1 MNISNRLIST
11 AARQRAAALLK
22 ELSLE
27 EKVRQLGCT
36 MLVSED
42 TDLTAKDL
50 SGGIGEI
57 ALLDIC
63 EEPEALAARLRD
75 VQQYVMEHSPHR
87 IPALFH
93 CEALGGPVVPHTV
106 LYPNSIGLG
115 ATFDTALVR
124 DMANTIRTQMR
135 AMGILH
141 ALSPVLDVV
150 KDLRW
155 GRVNETYGGDPTLS
169 AAMSCAFVQG
179 LQGDDLSTGVAATAK
194 HFLGYSQTVGGLNLT
209 RTQADARELREV
221 FAKPFE
227 AAIRKAGIRTVM
239 NSYSEWEGRPVCASR
254 KLLTD
259 LLRSELSFDGLVVS
273 DYRSVQRLLD
283 DILATADDITDA
295 ALQCL
300 TAGLDMELPDRLGY
314 ADGMT
319 HAFAEGKVDISYLDR
334 AVLRVL
340 TLKFELGLFDEP
352 YPQWQQYHAAA
363 FAPTAAA
370 EQRATRESIVLTKN
384 EGNTLPL
391 TDRSI
396 KLAVIGPGASSLRLL
411 YGGYT
416 QPSMLEMFQVVQ
428 DSSAMAGVGD
438 KSTAKPV
445 RKYDLAATDREIH
458 KSRPEAK
465 TIFEALQELY
475 PNCTYTQGCDYLDPT
490 QTDFAAALAA
500 AESADA
506 VILCLSGKNGWGRHC
521 DTGEG
526 NDAASLDLPGAQE
539 ELARVVLAAN
549 PRTIVTHTDGRP
561 LTSPHIYANA
571 AAILEAFT
579 PGTWGGT
586 ELAALIAG
594 IHSPAGC
601 LPLPLPRT
609 AGHKRG
615 AEVFS
620 DIADYCDELGVASV
634 YFYAFSTENW
644 KRPLEEVNAIMR
656 LFGEYLLK
664 GFDYKSRNIRI
675 KFLGDRT
682 VLDPKLQE
690 LMNKLE
696 AESSVKT
703 GMTLNIAINYG
714 GRPEIVRAAQQL
726 AAKAAAG
733 ELKPEDITEQML
745 SDAMYTAGQKDPDFI
760 LRPSGEKRL
769 SNFMLWQ
776 AAYSELVEM
785 DVLWPDF
792 TRGDL
797 DAAIEE
803 FNHRSRRF
811 GGL

>member
-141 ALSPVLDVV
+141 ALSPVLDVA

-438 KSTAKPV
+438 KPTAKPV

-506 VILCLSGKNGWGRHC
+506 VILCLSGKNGWGRH
-521 DTGEG
+521 
-526 NDAASLDLPGAQE
+526 GAKKWAGPATATPAKVTMPPAWTCPVRRKNWPVWCWLQT
-539 ELARVVLAAN
+539 RV
-549 PRTIVTHTDGRP
+549 
-561 LTSPHIYANA
+561 
-571 AAILEAFT
+571 
-579 PGTWGGT
+579 
-586 ELAALIAG
+586 
-594 IHSPAGC
+594 
-601 LPLPLPRT
+601 
-609 AGHKRG
+609 
-615 AEVFS
+615 
-620 DIADYCDELGVASV
+620 
-634 YFYAFSTENW
+634 
-644 KRPLEEVNAIMR
+644 
-656 LFGEYLLK
+656 
-664 GFDYKSRNIRI
+664 
-675 KFLGDRT
+675 
-682 VLDPKLQE
+682 
-690 LMNKLE
+690 
-696 AESSVKT
+696 
-703 GMTLNIAINYG
+703 
-714 GRPEIVRAAQQL
+714 
-726 AAKAAAG
+726 
-733 ELKPEDITEQML
+733 
-745 SDAMYTAGQKDPDFI
+745 
-760 LRPSGEKRL
+760 PS
-769 SNFMLWQ
+769 
-776 AAYSELVEM
+776 
-785 DVLWPDF
+785 
-792 TRGDL
+792 
-797 DAAIEE
+797 
-803 FNHRSRRF
+803 
-811 GGL
+811 

>member
-141 ALSPVLDVV
+141 ALSPVLDVA

-169 AAMSCAFVQG
+169 AAMSYAFVQG

-549 PRTIVTHTDGRP
+549 PRTIVTHTDGSP

-609 AGHKRG
+609 AGHEPMFMAEHRG
-615 AEVFS
+615 PR
-620 DIADYCDELGVASV
+620 ADVHG
-634 YFYAFSTENW
+634 
-644 KRPLEEVNAIMR
+644 
-656 LFGEYLLK
+656 
-664 GFDYKSRNIRI
+664 
-675 KFLGDRT
+675 
-682 VLDPKLQE
+682 
-690 LMNKLE
+690 
-696 AESSVKT
+696 
-703 GMTLNIAINYG
+703 
-714 GRPEIVRAAQQL
+714 
-726 AAKAAAG
+726 
-733 ELKPEDITEQML
+733 
-745 SDAMYTAGQKDPDFI
+745 
-760 LRPSGEKRL
+760 
-769 SNFMLWQ
+769 
-776 AAYSELVEM
+776 
-785 DVLWPDF
+785 
-792 TRGDL
+792 
-797 DAAIEE
+797 
-803 FNHRSRRF
+803 
-811 GGL
+811 

>member
-63 EEPEALAARLRD
+63 EEPDALAARLRD

-141 ALSPVLDVV
+141 ALSPVLDVA

-490 QTDFAAALAA
+490 QTDFAAALEA

-609 AGHKRG
+609 AGHEPMFMAEHRG
-615 AEVFS
+615 TTGQSFVGGFPEPGRLLAVGLPP
-620 DIADYCDELGVASV
+620 AA
-634 YFYAFSTENW
+634 
-644 KRPLEEVNAIMR
+644 PL
-656 LFGEYLLK
+656 
-664 GFDYKSRNIRI
+664 
-675 KFLGDRT
+675 
-682 VLDPKLQE
+682 
-690 LMNKLE
+690 
-696 AESSVKT
+696 
-703 GMTLNIAINYG
+703 
-714 GRPEIVRAAQQL
+714 
-726 AAKAAAG
+726 
-733 ELKPEDITEQML
+733 
-745 SDAMYTAGQKDPDFI
+745 
-760 LRPSGEKRL
+760 
-769 SNFMLWQ
+769 W
-776 AAYSELVEM
+776 
-785 DVLWPDF
+785 LWPI
-792 TRGDL
+792 L
-797 DAAIEE
+797 H
-803 FNHRSRRF
+803 N
-811 GGL
+811 LCV

>member
-141 ALSPVLDVV
+141 ALSPVLDVA

-179 LQGDDLSTGVAATAK
+179 LQGNDLSTGVAATAK

-438 KSTAKPV
+438 KSAAKPV

-561 LTSPHIYANA
+561 PDQPPYLRQRRRHS
-571 AAILEAFT
+571 
-579 PGTWGGT
+579 GS
-586 ELAALIAG
+586 
-594 IHSPAGC
+594 IH
-601 LPLPLPRT
+601 PR
-609 AGHKRG
+609 H
-615 AEVFS
+615 
-620 DIADYCDELGVASV
+620 LG
-634 YFYAFSTENW
+634 
-644 KRPLEEVNAIMR
+644 R
-656 LFGEYLLK
+656 
-664 GFDYKSRNIRI
+664 
-675 KFLGDRT
+675 
-682 VLDPKLQE
+682 
-690 LMNKLE
+690 
-696 AESSVKT
+696 
-703 GMTLNIAINYG
+703 
-714 GRPEIVRAAQQL
+714 
-726 AAKAAAG
+726 
-733 ELKPEDITEQML
+733 
-745 SDAMYTAGQKDPDFI
+745 
-760 LRPSGEKRL
+760 
-769 SNFMLWQ
+769 
-776 AAYSELVEM
+776 
-785 DVLWPDF
+785 
-792 TRGDL
+792 
-797 DAAIEE
+797 
-803 FNHRSRRF
+803 H
-811 GGL
+811 

>member
-1 MNISNRLIST
+1 MLDKTSSIICAFGLAS
-11 AARQRAAALLK
+11 AAPRSPYRHL
-22 ELSLE
+22 ELC
-27 EKVRQLGCT
+27 G
-36 MLVSED
+36 
-42 TDLTAKDL
+42 
-50 SGGIGEI
+50 I
-57 ALLDIC
+57 ALTFIFALKILPRRYPSVAFEEQDERRRRGKTGTFGHIFDQFPLGDQFLRVLQFGLVDLVGKLFAGIDAVKAGQIRRVEAGHAGKGSQGKVIVFHVVLNITVDPLDDGLGAVGFVFL
-63 EEPEALAARLRD
+63 ALAAGFGAQVGKA
-75 VQQYVMEHSPHR
+75 VQHFQ
-87 IPALFH
+87 
-93 CEALGGPVVPHTV
+93 LGSG
-106 LYPNSIGLG
+106 
-115 ATFDTALVR
+115 TAAQV
-124 DMANTIRTQMR
+124 
-135 AMGILH
+135 G
-141 ALSPVLDVV
+141 
-150 KDLRW
+150 
-155 GRVNETYGGDPTLS
+155 
-169 AAMSCAFVQG
+169 AMSCAFVQG

-609 AGHKRG
+609 AGHEPMFMAEHRG
-615 AEVFS
+615 TTGQSFVAGSLNPDGYWQSDFRPLRPFGYGLSYTTFTYEALNLIVDPDGTAEALVTVHNTGSCDGETVVQLYGRDAIATIVRPELELLGFARITVPQGQRRTVRFRFNLNQMAFPDEYS
-620 DIADYCDELGVASV
+620 VWHLEAGRFTISAGPNSADLPLTADYIQPCTREILPEARE
-634 YFYAFSTENW
+634 YFAEW
-644 KRPLEEVNAIMR
+644 DVVEE
-656 LFGEYLLK
+656 
-664 GFDYKSRNIRI
+664 
-675 KFLGDRT
+675 
-682 VLDPKLQE
+682 
-690 LMNKLE
+690 
-696 AESSVKT
+696 
-703 GMTLNIAINYG
+703 
-714 GRPEIVRAAQQL
+714 
-726 AAKAAAG
+726 
-733 ELKPEDITEQML
+733 
-745 SDAMYTAGQKDPDFI
+745 
-760 LRPSGEKRL
+760 
-769 SNFMLWQ
+769 
-776 AAYSELVEM
+776 
-785 DVLWPDF
+785 
-792 TRGDL
+792 
-797 DAAIEE
+797 
-803 FNHRSRRF
+803 
-811 GGL
+811 

>member
-141 ALSPVLDVV
+141 ALSPVLDVA

-352 YPQWQQYHAAA
+352 YPQWQQYHADA

-506 VILCLSGKNGWGRHC
+506 VILCLSGKMAG
-521 DTGEG
+521 
-526 NDAASLDLPGAQE
+526 AATATPAKVTMPPAWTCPVRKKNWPVWCWLQT
-539 ELARVVLAAN
+539 RV
-549 PRTIVTHTDGRP
+549 
-561 LTSPHIYANA
+561 
-571 AAILEAFT
+571 
-579 PGTWGGT
+579 
-586 ELAALIAG
+586 
-594 IHSPAGC
+594 
-601 LPLPLPRT
+601 
-609 AGHKRG
+609 
-615 AEVFS
+615 
-620 DIADYCDELGVASV
+620 
-634 YFYAFSTENW
+634 
-644 KRPLEEVNAIMR
+644 
-656 LFGEYLLK
+656 
-664 GFDYKSRNIRI
+664 
-675 KFLGDRT
+675 
-682 VLDPKLQE
+682 
-690 LMNKLE
+690 
-696 AESSVKT
+696 
-703 GMTLNIAINYG
+703 
-714 GRPEIVRAAQQL
+714 
-726 AAKAAAG
+726 
-733 ELKPEDITEQML
+733 
-745 SDAMYTAGQKDPDFI
+745 
-760 LRPSGEKRL
+760 PS
-769 SNFMLWQ
+769 
-776 AAYSELVEM
+776 
-785 DVLWPDF
+785 
-792 TRGDL
+792 
-797 DAAIEE
+797 
-803 FNHRSRRF
+803 
-811 GGL
+811 

>member
-141 ALSPVLDVV
+141 ALSPVLDVA

-526 NDAASLDLPGAQE
+526 NDAANLDLPGAQE

-561 LTSPHIYANA
+561 PDQPPYLRQRRRHS
-571 AAILEAFT
+571 
-579 PGTWGGT
+579 GS
-586 ELAALIAG
+586 
-594 IHSPAGC
+594 IH
-601 LPLPLPRT
+601 PR
-609 AGHKRG
+609 H
-615 AEVFS
+615 
-620 DIADYCDELGVASV
+620 LG
-634 YFYAFSTENW
+634 
-644 KRPLEEVNAIMR
+644 R
-656 LFGEYLLK
+656 
-664 GFDYKSRNIRI
+664 
-675 KFLGDRT
+675 
-682 VLDPKLQE
+682 
-690 LMNKLE
+690 
-696 AESSVKT
+696 
-703 GMTLNIAINYG
+703 
-714 GRPEIVRAAQQL
+714 
-726 AAKAAAG
+726 
-733 ELKPEDITEQML
+733 
-745 SDAMYTAGQKDPDFI
+745 
-760 LRPSGEKRL
+760 
-769 SNFMLWQ
+769 
-776 AAYSELVEM
+776 
-785 DVLWPDF
+785 
-792 TRGDL
+792 
-797 DAAIEE
+797 
-803 FNHRSRRF
+803 H
-811 GGL
+811 

>member
-141 ALSPVLDVV
+141 ALSPVLDVA

-506 VILCLSGKNGWGRHC
+506 VILCLSGKMAG
-521 DTGEG
+521 
-526 NDAASLDLPGAQE
+526 AATVIPAKVTMPPAWICPVRRKNWPVWCWLQT
-539 ELARVVLAAN
+539 RV
-549 PRTIVTHTDGRP
+549 
-561 LTSPHIYANA
+561 
-571 AAILEAFT
+571 
-579 PGTWGGT
+579 
-586 ELAALIAG
+586 
-594 IHSPAGC
+594 
-601 LPLPLPRT
+601 
-609 AGHKRG
+609 
-615 AEVFS
+615 
-620 DIADYCDELGVASV
+620 
-634 YFYAFSTENW
+634 
-644 KRPLEEVNAIMR
+644 
-656 LFGEYLLK
+656 
-664 GFDYKSRNIRI
+664 
-675 KFLGDRT
+675 
-682 VLDPKLQE
+682 
-690 LMNKLE
+690 
-696 AESSVKT
+696 
-703 GMTLNIAINYG
+703 
-714 GRPEIVRAAQQL
+714 
-726 AAKAAAG
+726 
-733 ELKPEDITEQML
+733 
-745 SDAMYTAGQKDPDFI
+745 
-760 LRPSGEKRL
+760 PS
-769 SNFMLWQ
+769 
-776 AAYSELVEM
+776 
-785 DVLWPDF
+785 
-792 TRGDL
+792 
-797 DAAIEE
+797 
-803 FNHRSRRF
+803 
-811 GGL
+811 

>member
-465 TIFEALQELY
+465 TIFEALQKLY

-526 NDAASLDLPGAQE
+526 NDAASLDLPGAQK

-579 PGTWGGT
+579 PGQSFVAGSLNPDGYWQSDFRPLRPFGYGLSYTTFAYEALNLIMDPDGT
-586 ELAALIAG
+586 AEALVTVHNTGSCDGETVVQLYGRDAIATIVRPELELLGFARITVPQGQRRTVRFRFNLNQMAFPDEYSVWHLEAG
-594 IHSPAGC
+594 RFTISAGPNSAD
-601 LPLPLPRT
+601 LPLT
-609 AGHKRG
+609 
-615 AEVFS
+615 
-620 DIADYCDELGVASV
+620 ADYIQPCTREILPEARE
-634 YFYAFSTENW
+634 YFAEW
-644 KRPLEEVNAIMR
+644 DVVEE
-656 LFGEYLLK
+656 
-664 GFDYKSRNIRI
+664 
-675 KFLGDRT
+675 
-682 VLDPKLQE
+682 
-690 LMNKLE
+690 
-696 AESSVKT
+696 
-703 GMTLNIAINYG
+703 
-714 GRPEIVRAAQQL
+714 
-726 AAKAAAG
+726 
-733 ELKPEDITEQML
+733 
-745 SDAMYTAGQKDPDFI
+745 
-760 LRPSGEKRL
+760 
-769 SNFMLWQ
+769 
-776 AAYSELVEM
+776 
-785 DVLWPDF
+785 
-792 TRGDL
+792 
-797 DAAIEE
+797 
-803 FNHRSRRF
+803 
-811 GGL
+811 

>member
-141 ALSPVLDVV
+141 ALSPVLDVA

-526 NDAASLDLPGAQE
+526 NDAANLDLPGAQE

-549 PRTIVTHTDGRP
+549 PRTIVT
-561 LTSPHIYANA
+561 
-571 AAILEAFT
+571 
-579 PGTWGGT
+579 
-586 ELAALIAG
+586 
-594 IHSPAGC
+594 
-601 LPLPLPRT
+601 
-609 AGHKRG
+609 
-615 AEVFS
+615 
-620 DIADYCDELGVASV
+620 
-634 YFYAFSTENW
+634 
-644 KRPLEEVNAIMR
+644 
-656 LFGEYLLK
+656 
-664 GFDYKSRNIRI
+664 
-675 KFLGDRT
+675 
-682 VLDPKLQE
+682 
-690 LMNKLE
+690 
-696 AESSVKT
+696 
-703 GMTLNIAINYG
+703 
-714 GRPEIVRAAQQL
+714 
-726 AAKAAAG
+726 
-733 ELKPEDITEQML
+733 QM
-745 SDAMYTAGQKDPDFI
+745 AVP
-760 LRPSGEKRL
+760 
-769 SNFMLWQ
+769 
-776 AAYSELVEM
+776 
-785 DVLWPDF
+785 
-792 TRGDL
+792 
-797 DAAIEE
+797 
-803 FNHRSRRF
+803 
-811 GGL
+811 

>member
-141 ALSPVLDVV
+141 ALSPVLDVA

-416 QPSMLEMFQVVQ
+416 QP
-428 DSSAMAGVGD
+428 
-438 KSTAKPV
+438 
-445 RKYDLAATDREIH
+445 
-458 KSRPEAK
+458 
-465 TIFEALQELY
+465 
-475 PNCTYTQGCDYLDPT
+475 
-490 QTDFAAALAA
+490 
-500 AESADA
+500 
-506 VILCLSGKNGWGRHC
+506 
-521 DTGEG
+521 
-526 NDAASLDLPGAQE
+526 
-539 ELARVVLAAN
+539 
-549 PRTIVTHTDGRP
+549 
-561 LTSPHIYANA
+561 
-571 AAILEAFT
+571 
-579 PGTWGGT
+579 
-586 ELAALIAG
+586 
-594 IHSPAGC
+594 
-601 LPLPLPRT
+601 
-609 AGHKRG
+609 
-615 AEVFS
+615 
-620 DIADYCDELGVASV
+620 
-634 YFYAFSTENW
+634 
-644 KRPLEEVNAIMR
+644 
-656 LFGEYLLK
+656 
-664 GFDYKSRNIRI
+664 
-675 KFLGDRT
+675 
-682 VLDPKLQE
+682 
-690 LMNKLE
+690 
-696 AESSVKT
+696 
-703 GMTLNIAINYG
+703 
-714 GRPEIVRAAQQL
+714 
-726 AAKAAAG
+726 
-733 ELKPEDITEQML
+733 
-745 SDAMYTAGQKDPDFI
+745 
-760 LRPSGEKRL
+760 
-769 SNFMLWQ
+769 
-776 AAYSELVEM
+776 
-785 DVLWPDF
+785 
-792 TRGDL
+792 
-797 DAAIEE
+797 
-803 FNHRSRRF
+803 
-811 GGL
+811 

>member
-1 MNISNRLIST
+1 MNISNCLIST

-141 ALSPVLDVV
+141 ALSPVLDVA

-609 AGHKRG
+609 AGHEPMFMAEHRG
-615 AEVFS
+615 TTGQSFVAGSLNPDGYWQSDFRPLRPFGYGLSYTTFAYEALNLIVNPDGTAEALVTVHNTGSCDGETVVQLYGRDAIATIVRPELELLGFARITVPQGQRRTVRFRFNLNQMAFPDEYS
-620 DIADYCDELGVASV
+620 VWHLEAGRFTISAGPNSADLPLTADYIQPCTREILPEARE
-634 YFYAFSTENW
+634 YFAEW
-644 KRPLEEVNAIMR
+644 DVVEE
-656 LFGEYLLK
+656 
-664 GFDYKSRNIRI
+664 
-675 KFLGDRT
+675 
-682 VLDPKLQE
+682 
-690 LMNKLE
+690 
-696 AESSVKT
+696 
-703 GMTLNIAINYG
+703 
-714 GRPEIVRAAQQL
+714 
-726 AAKAAAG
+726 
-733 ELKPEDITEQML
+733 
-745 SDAMYTAGQKDPDFI
+745 
-760 LRPSGEKRL
+760 
-769 SNFMLWQ
+769 
-776 AAYSELVEM
+776 
-785 DVLWPDF
+785 
-792 TRGDL
+792 
-797 DAAIEE
+797 
-803 FNHRSRRF
+803 
-811 GGL
+811 

>member
-141 ALSPVLDVV
+141 ALSPVLDVA

-283 DILATADDITDA
+283 NILATADDITDA

-340 TLKFELGLFDEP
+340 TLKFELSLFDEP

-438 KSTAKPV
+438 KSAAKPV

-526 NDAASLDLPGAQE
+526 NDAASLDLPGAQSTCFKSYF
-539 ELARVVLAAN
+539 RV
-549 PRTIVTHTDGRP
+549 H
-561 LTSPHIYANA
+561 
-571 AAILEAFT
+571 
-579 PGTWGGT
+579 
-586 ELAALIAG
+586 
-594 IHSPAGC
+594 
-601 LPLPLPRT
+601 
-609 AGHKRG
+609 
-615 AEVFS
+615 
-620 DIADYCDELGVASV
+620 
-634 YFYAFSTENW
+634 
-644 KRPLEEVNAIMR
+644 
-656 LFGEYLLK
+656 
-664 GFDYKSRNIRI
+664 
-675 KFLGDRT
+675 
-682 VLDPKLQE
+682 
-690 LMNKLE
+690 
-696 AESSVKT
+696 
-703 GMTLNIAINYG
+703 
-714 GRPEIVRAAQQL
+714 
-726 AAKAAAG
+726 
-733 ELKPEDITEQML
+733 
-745 SDAMYTAGQKDPDFI
+745 
-760 LRPSGEKRL
+760 
-769 SNFMLWQ
+769 
-776 AAYSELVEM
+776 
-785 DVLWPDF
+785 
-792 TRGDL
+792 
-797 DAAIEE
+797 
-803 FNHRSRRF
+803 
-811 GGL
+811 

>member
-141 ALSPVLDVV
+141 ALSPVLDVA

-438 KSTAKPV
+438 KFTAKPV

-506 VILCLSGKNGWGRHC
+506 VILCLSGKMAG
-521 DTGEG
+521 
-526 NDAASLDLPGAQE
+526 AATATPAKVTMPPAWTCPVRRKNWPVWCWLQT
-539 ELARVVLAAN
+539 RV
-549 PRTIVTHTDGRP
+549 
-561 LTSPHIYANA
+561 
-571 AAILEAFT
+571 
-579 PGTWGGT
+579 
-586 ELAALIAG
+586 
-594 IHSPAGC
+594 
-601 LPLPLPRT
+601 
-609 AGHKRG
+609 
-615 AEVFS
+615 
-620 DIADYCDELGVASV
+620 
-634 YFYAFSTENW
+634 
-644 KRPLEEVNAIMR
+644 
-656 LFGEYLLK
+656 
-664 GFDYKSRNIRI
+664 
-675 KFLGDRT
+675 
-682 VLDPKLQE
+682 
-690 LMNKLE
+690 
-696 AESSVKT
+696 
-703 GMTLNIAINYG
+703 
-714 GRPEIVRAAQQL
+714 
-726 AAKAAAG
+726 
-733 ELKPEDITEQML
+733 
-745 SDAMYTAGQKDPDFI
+745 
-760 LRPSGEKRL
+760 PS
-769 SNFMLWQ
+769 
-776 AAYSELVEM
+776 
-785 DVLWPDF
+785 
-792 TRGDL
+792 
-797 DAAIEE
+797 
-803 FNHRSRRF
+803 
-811 GGL
+811 

>member
-141 ALSPVLDVV
+141 ALSPVLDVA

-438 KSTAKPV
+438 KPTAKPV

-521 DTGEG
+521 DC
-526 NDAASLDLPGAQE
+526 LLY
-539 ELARVVLAAN
+539 
-549 PRTIVTHTDGRP
+549 
-561 LTSPHIYANA
+561 TSP
-571 AAILEAFT
+571 
-579 PGTWGGT
+579 
-586 ELAALIAG
+586 
-594 IHSPAGC
+594 SP
-601 LPLPLPRT
+601 RDWT
-609 AGHKRG
+609 
-615 AEVFS
+615 S
-620 DIADYCDELGVASV
+620 
-634 YFYAFSTENW
+634 
-644 KRPLEEVNAIMR
+644 
-656 LFGEYLLK
+656 
-664 GFDYKSRNIRI
+664 SRM
-675 KFLGDRT
+675 
-682 VLDPKLQE
+682 P
-690 LMNKLE
+690 
-696 AESSVKT
+696 SS
-703 GMTLNIAINYG
+703 A
-714 GRPEIVRAAQQL
+714 
-726 AAKAAAG
+726 
-733 ELKPEDITEQML
+733 
-745 SDAMYTAGQKDPDFI
+745 
-760 LRPSGEKRL
+760 
-769 SNFMLWQ
+769 
-776 AAYSELVEM
+776 
-785 DVLWPDF
+785 
-792 TRGDL
+792 
-797 DAAIEE
+797 
-803 FNHRSRRF
+803 
-811 GGL
+811 

>member
-141 ALSPVLDVV
+141 ALSPVLDVA

-465 TIFEALQELY
+465 TIFETLQELY

-561 LTSPHIYANA
+561 PDQPPYLRQRRRHS
-571 AAILEAFT
+571 
-579 PGTWGGT
+579 GS
-586 ELAALIAG
+586 
-594 IHSPAGC
+594 IH
-601 LPLPLPRT
+601 PR
-609 AGHKRG
+609 H
-615 AEVFS
+615 
-620 DIADYCDELGVASV
+620 LG
-634 YFYAFSTENW
+634 
-644 KRPLEEVNAIMR
+644 R
-656 LFGEYLLK
+656 
-664 GFDYKSRNIRI
+664 
-675 KFLGDRT
+675 
-682 VLDPKLQE
+682 
-690 LMNKLE
+690 
-696 AESSVKT
+696 
-703 GMTLNIAINYG
+703 
-714 GRPEIVRAAQQL
+714 
-726 AAKAAAG
+726 
-733 ELKPEDITEQML
+733 
-745 SDAMYTAGQKDPDFI
+745 
-760 LRPSGEKRL
+760 
-769 SNFMLWQ
+769 
-776 AAYSELVEM
+776 
-785 DVLWPDF
+785 
-792 TRGDL
+792 
-797 DAAIEE
+797 
-803 FNHRSRRF
+803 H
-811 GGL
+811 

>member
-63 EEPEALAARLRD
+63 EEPDALAARLRD

-141 ALSPVLDVV
+141 ALSPVLDVA

-416 QPSMLEMFQVVQ
+416 Q
-428 DSSAMAGVGD
+428 
-438 KSTAKPV
+438 
-445 RKYDLAATDREIH
+445 
-458 KSRPEAK
+458 
-465 TIFEALQELY
+465 
-475 PNCTYTQGCDYLDPT
+475 GCDYLDPT
-490 QTDFAAALAA
+490 QTDFAAALEA

-609 AGHKRG
+609 AGHEPMFMAEHRG
-615 AEVFS
+615 TTGQSFVAGSLNPDGYWQSDFRPLRPFGYGLSYTTFAYEALNLIVDPDGTAEALVTVHNTGSCDGETVVQLYGRDAIATIVRPELELLGFARITVPQGQRRTVRFRFNLNQMAFPDEYS
-620 DIADYCDELGVASV
+620 VWHLEAGRFTISAGPNSADLPLTADYIQPCTREILPEARE
-634 YFYAFSTENW
+634 YFAEW
-644 KRPLEEVNAIMR
+644 DVVEE
-656 LFGEYLLK
+656 
-664 GFDYKSRNIRI
+664 
-675 KFLGDRT
+675 
-682 VLDPKLQE
+682 
-690 LMNKLE
+690 
-696 AESSVKT
+696 
-703 GMTLNIAINYG
+703 
-714 GRPEIVRAAQQL
+714 
-726 AAKAAAG
+726 
-733 ELKPEDITEQML
+733 
-745 SDAMYTAGQKDPDFI
+745 
-760 LRPSGEKRL
+760 
-769 SNFMLWQ
+769 
-776 AAYSELVEM
+776 
-785 DVLWPDF
+785 
-792 TRGDL
+792 
-797 DAAIEE
+797 
-803 FNHRSRRF
+803 
-811 GGL
+811 

>member
-141 ALSPVLDVV
+141 ALSPVLDVA

-549 PRTIVTHTDGRP
+549 PRTIVTQYRWPSPDQPPYLRQRRRHSGSIHPRHLGR
-561 LTSPHIYANA
+561 H
-571 AAILEAFT
+571 
-579 PGTWGGT
+579 
-586 ELAALIAG
+586 
-594 IHSPAGC
+594 
-601 LPLPLPRT
+601 
-609 AGHKRG
+609 
-615 AEVFS
+615 
-620 DIADYCDELGVASV
+620 
-634 YFYAFSTENW
+634 
-644 KRPLEEVNAIMR
+644 
-656 LFGEYLLK
+656 
-664 GFDYKSRNIRI
+664 
-675 KFLGDRT
+675 
-682 VLDPKLQE
+682 
-690 LMNKLE
+690 
-696 AESSVKT
+696 
-703 GMTLNIAINYG
+703 
-714 GRPEIVRAAQQL
+714 
-726 AAKAAAG
+726 
-733 ELKPEDITEQML
+733 
-745 SDAMYTAGQKDPDFI
+745 
-760 LRPSGEKRL
+760 
-769 SNFMLWQ
+769 
-776 AAYSELVEM
+776 
-785 DVLWPDF
+785 
-792 TRGDL
+792 
-797 DAAIEE
+797 
-803 FNHRSRRF
+803 
-811 GGL
+811 

>member
-141 ALSPVLDVV
+141 ALSPVLDVA

-438 KSTAKPV
+438 KSAAKPV

-506 VILCLSGKNGWGRHC
+506 VILCLSGKMAG
-521 DTGEG
+521 
-526 NDAASLDLPGAQE
+526 AATATPAKVTMPPAWTCPVRRKNWPVWCWLQT
-539 ELARVVLAAN
+539 RV
-549 PRTIVTHTDGRP
+549 
-561 LTSPHIYANA
+561 
-571 AAILEAFT
+571 
-579 PGTWGGT
+579 
-586 ELAALIAG
+586 
-594 IHSPAGC
+594 
-601 LPLPLPRT
+601 
-609 AGHKRG
+609 
-615 AEVFS
+615 
-620 DIADYCDELGVASV
+620 
-634 YFYAFSTENW
+634 
-644 KRPLEEVNAIMR
+644 
-656 LFGEYLLK
+656 
-664 GFDYKSRNIRI
+664 
-675 KFLGDRT
+675 
-682 VLDPKLQE
+682 
-690 LMNKLE
+690 
-696 AESSVKT
+696 
-703 GMTLNIAINYG
+703 
-714 GRPEIVRAAQQL
+714 
-726 AAKAAAG
+726 
-733 ELKPEDITEQML
+733 
-745 SDAMYTAGQKDPDFI
+745 
-760 LRPSGEKRL
+760 PS
-769 SNFMLWQ
+769 
-776 AAYSELVEM
+776 
-785 DVLWPDF
+785 
-792 TRGDL
+792 
-797 DAAIEE
+797 
-803 FNHRSRRF
+803 
-811 GGL
+811 

>member
-141 ALSPVLDVV
+141 ALSPVLDVA

-352 YPQWQQYHAAA
+352 YPQWQQYPADA

-438 KSTAKPV
+438 KSTAQPV

-506 VILCLSGKNGWGRHC
+506 VILCLSGKNGWGPAKVTMPPAWTCPVRKKNWPVWC
-521 DTGEG
+521 WLQT
-526 NDAASLDLPGAQE
+526 
-539 ELARVVLAAN
+539 RV
-549 PRTIVTHTDGRP
+549 
-561 LTSPHIYANA
+561 
-571 AAILEAFT
+571 
-579 PGTWGGT
+579 
-586 ELAALIAG
+586 
-594 IHSPAGC
+594 
-601 LPLPLPRT
+601 
-609 AGHKRG
+609 
-615 AEVFS
+615 
-620 DIADYCDELGVASV
+620 
-634 YFYAFSTENW
+634 
-644 KRPLEEVNAIMR
+644 
-656 LFGEYLLK
+656 
-664 GFDYKSRNIRI
+664 
-675 KFLGDRT
+675 
-682 VLDPKLQE
+682 
-690 LMNKLE
+690 
-696 AESSVKT
+696 
-703 GMTLNIAINYG
+703 
-714 GRPEIVRAAQQL
+714 
-726 AAKAAAG
+726 
-733 ELKPEDITEQML
+733 
-745 SDAMYTAGQKDPDFI
+745 
-760 LRPSGEKRL
+760 PS
-769 SNFMLWQ
+769 
-776 AAYSELVEM
+776 
-785 DVLWPDF
+785 
-792 TRGDL
+792 
-797 DAAIEE
+797 
-803 FNHRSRRF
+803 
-811 GGL
+811 

>member
-1 MNISNRLIST
+1 MNISNRTIST

-75 VQQYVMEHSPHR
+75 VQQYVMEHSPHH

-115 ATFDTALVR
+115 ATFDPALVR
-124 DMANTIRTQMR
+124 DMADTIRAQMR
-135 AMGILH
+135 AIGILH
-141 ALSPVLDVV
+141 ALSPVLDVA

-259 LLRSELSFDGLVVS
+259 LLRGELSFDGLVVS

-300 TAGLDMELPDRLGY
+300 TSGLDMELPDRLGY

-319 HAFAEGKVDISYLDR
+319 RAFAEGKVDISYLDR

-340 TLKFELGLFDEP
+340 TLKFELSLFDEP

-445 RKYDLAATDREIH
+445 RKYDLAATDREIR

-526 NDAASLDLPGAQE
+526 NDASSLDLPGAQE

-549 PRTIVTHTDGRP
+549 PRTIVTHTDGPPDQPPYLRQRRRH
-561 LTSPHIYANA
+561 S
-571 AAILEAFT
+571 
-579 PGTWGGT
+579 GS
-586 ELAALIAG
+586 
-594 IHSPAGC
+594 IH
-601 LPLPLPRT
+601 PR
-609 AGHKRG
+609 H
-615 AEVFS
+615 
-620 DIADYCDELGVASV
+620 LG
-634 YFYAFSTENW
+634 
-644 KRPLEEVNAIMR
+644 R
-656 LFGEYLLK
+656 
-664 GFDYKSRNIRI
+664 
-675 KFLGDRT
+675 
-682 VLDPKLQE
+682 
-690 LMNKLE
+690 
-696 AESSVKT
+696 
-703 GMTLNIAINYG
+703 
-714 GRPEIVRAAQQL
+714 
-726 AAKAAAG
+726 
-733 ELKPEDITEQML
+733 
-745 SDAMYTAGQKDPDFI
+745 
-760 LRPSGEKRL
+760 
-769 SNFMLWQ
+769 
-776 AAYSELVEM
+776 
-785 DVLWPDF
+785 
-792 TRGDL
+792 
-797 DAAIEE
+797 
-803 FNHRSRRF
+803 H
-811 GGL
+811 

>member
-465 TIFEALQELY
+465 TIFEALQKLY

-526 NDAASLDLPGAQE
+526 NDAASLDLPGAQK

-609 AGHKRG
+609 AGHEPMFMAEHRG
-615 AEVFS
+615 TTGQSF
-620 DIADYCDELGVASV
+620 VAGS
-634 YFYAFSTENW
+634 
-644 KRPLEEVNAIMR
+644 
-656 LFGEYLLK
+656 
-664 GFDYKSRNIRI
+664 
-675 KFLGDRT
+675 
-682 VLDPKLQE
+682 
-690 LMNKLE
+690 
-696 AESSVKT
+696 
-703 GMTLNIAINYG
+703 
-714 GRPEIVRAAQQL
+714 
-726 AAKAAAG
+726 
-733 ELKPEDITEQML
+733 
-745 SDAMYTAGQKDPDFI
+745 
-760 LRPSGEKRL
+760 
-769 SNFMLWQ
+769 
-776 AAYSELVEM
+776 
-785 DVLWPDF
+785 
-792 TRGDL
+792 
-797 DAAIEE
+797 
-803 FNHRSRRF
+803 
-811 GGL
+811 

>member
-141 ALSPVLDVV
+141 ALSPVLDVA

-283 DILATADDITDA
+283 DILATADDITNA

-445 RKYDLAATDREIH
+445 RKYDLAA
-458 KSRPEAK
+458 
-465 TIFEALQELY
+465 
-475 PNCTYTQGCDYLDPT
+475 
-490 QTDFAAALAA
+490 ALAA

-609 AGHKRG
+609 AGHEPMFMAEHRG
-615 AEVFS
+615 TTGQSFVAGSLNQDGYWQSDFRPLRPFGYGLSYTTFAYEALNLIVDPDGTAEALVTVHNTGSCDGETVVQLYGRDAIATIVRPELELLGFARITVPQGQRRTVRFRFNLNQMAFPDEYS
-620 DIADYCDELGVASV
+620 VWHLEAGRFTISAGPNSADLPLTADYIQPCTREILPEARE
-634 YFYAFSTENW
+634 YFAEW
-644 KRPLEEVNAIMR
+644 DVVEE
-656 LFGEYLLK
+656 
-664 GFDYKSRNIRI
+664 
-675 KFLGDRT
+675 
-682 VLDPKLQE
+682 
-690 LMNKLE
+690 
-696 AESSVKT
+696 
-703 GMTLNIAINYG
+703 
-714 GRPEIVRAAQQL
+714 
-726 AAKAAAG
+726 
-733 ELKPEDITEQML
+733 
-745 SDAMYTAGQKDPDFI
+745 
-760 LRPSGEKRL
+760 
-769 SNFMLWQ
+769 
-776 AAYSELVEM
+776 
-785 DVLWPDF
+785 
-792 TRGDL
+792 
-797 DAAIEE
+797 
-803 FNHRSRRF
+803 
-811 GGL
+811 

>member
-11 AARQRAAALLK
+11 MARQRAAALLK

-141 ALSPVLDVV
+141 ALSPVLDVA

-254 KLLTD
+254 KLLTN

-506 VILCLSGKNGWGRHC
+506 VILCLSGKNGW
-521 DTGEG
+521 
-526 NDAASLDLPGAQE
+526 AATATPAK
-539 ELARVVLAAN
+539 
-549 PRTIVTHTDGRP
+549 VTMP
-561 LTSPHIYANA
+561 PAWTSPV
-571 AAILEAFT
+571 
-579 PGTWGGT
+579 
-586 ELAALIAG
+586 
-594 IHSPAGC
+594 
-601 LPLPLPRT
+601 RR
-609 AGHKRG
+609 K
-615 AEVFS
+615 
-620 DIADYCDELGVASV
+620 
-634 YFYAFSTENW
+634 NW
-644 KRPLEEVNAIMR
+644 PVWCW
-656 LFGEYLLK
+656 
-664 GFDYKSRNIRI
+664 
-675 KFLGDRT
+675 
-682 VLDPKLQE
+682 LQTR
-690 LMNKLE
+690 
-696 AESSVKT
+696 V
-703 GMTLNIAINYG
+703 
-714 GRPEIVRAAQQL
+714 
-726 AAKAAAG
+726 
-733 ELKPEDITEQML
+733 
-745 SDAMYTAGQKDPDFI
+745 
-760 LRPSGEKRL
+760 PS
-769 SNFMLWQ
+769 
-776 AAYSELVEM
+776 
-785 DVLWPDF
+785 
-792 TRGDL
+792 
-797 DAAIEE
+797 
-803 FNHRSRRF
+803 
-811 GGL
+811 

>member
-115 ATFDTALVR
+115 ATFDTALVS

-141 ALSPVLDVV
+141 ALSPVLDVA

-526 NDAASLDLPGAQE
+526 NDAASLDLPGAQK

-561 LTSPHIYANA
+561 LTSPI
-571 AAILEAFT
+571 FT
-579 PGTWGGT
+579 PTPPPFWKHSPPAPG
-586 ELAALIAG
+586 AAL
-594 IHSPAGC
+594 S
-601 LPLPLPRT
+601 
-609 AGHKRG
+609 
-615 AEVFS
+615 
-620 DIADYCDELGVASV
+620 
-634 YFYAFSTENW
+634 
-644 KRPLEEVNAIMR
+644 
-656 LFGEYLLK
+656 
-664 GFDYKSRNIRI
+664 
-675 KFLGDRT
+675 
-682 VLDPKLQE
+682 
-690 LMNKLE
+690 
-696 AESSVKT
+696 
-703 GMTLNIAINYG
+703 
-714 GRPEIVRAAQQL
+714 
-726 AAKAAAG
+726 
-733 ELKPEDITEQML
+733 
-745 SDAMYTAGQKDPDFI
+745 
-760 LRPSGEKRL
+760 
-769 SNFMLWQ
+769 
-776 AAYSELVEM
+776 
-785 DVLWPDF
+785 WPP
-792 TRGDL
+792 
-797 DAAIEE
+797 
-803 FNHRSRRF
+803 
-811 GGL
+811 

>member
-115 ATFDTALVR
+115 ATFDTALVS

-141 ALSPVLDVV
+141 ALSPVLDVA

-465 TIFEALQELY
+465 TIFEAMQELY

-526 NDAASLDLPGAQE
+526 NDAASLDLPGAQK

-561 LTSPHIYANA
+561 LTCPPYLRQRRRHS
-571 AAILEAFT
+571 
-579 PGTWGGT
+579 GS
-586 ELAALIAG
+586 
-594 IHSPAGC
+594 IH
-601 LPLPLPRT
+601 PR
-609 AGHKRG
+609 H
-615 AEVFS
+615 
-620 DIADYCDELGVASV
+620 LG
-634 YFYAFSTENW
+634 
-644 KRPLEEVNAIMR
+644 R
-656 LFGEYLLK
+656 
-664 GFDYKSRNIRI
+664 
-675 KFLGDRT
+675 
-682 VLDPKLQE
+682 
-690 LMNKLE
+690 
-696 AESSVKT
+696 
-703 GMTLNIAINYG
+703 
-714 GRPEIVRAAQQL
+714 
-726 AAKAAAG
+726 
-733 ELKPEDITEQML
+733 
-745 SDAMYTAGQKDPDFI
+745 
-760 LRPSGEKRL
+760 
-769 SNFMLWQ
+769 
-776 AAYSELVEM
+776 
-785 DVLWPDF
+785 
-792 TRGDL
+792 
-797 DAAIEE
+797 
-803 FNHRSRRF
+803 H
-811 GGL
+811 

>member
-141 ALSPVLDVV
+141 ALSPVLDVA

-169 AAMSCAFVQG
+169 AAMSYAFVQG

-549 PRTIVTHTDGRP
+549 PRTIVTHTDGSP

-609 AGHKRG
+609 AGH
-615 AEVFS
+615 EPMF
-620 DIADYCDELGVASV
+620 I
-634 YFYAFSTENW
+634 W
-644 KRPLEEVNAIMR
+644 
-656 LFGEYLLK
+656 
-664 GFDYKSRNIRI
+664 
-675 KFLGDRT
+675 
-682 VLDPKLQE
+682 
-690 LMNKLE
+690 
-696 AESSVKT
+696 
-703 GMTLNIAINYG
+703 LN
-714 GRPEIVRAAQQL
+714 
-726 AAKAAAG
+726 
-733 ELKPEDITEQML
+733 
-745 SDAMYTAGQKDPDFI
+745 TAGPPA
-760 LRPSGEKRL
+760 RA
-769 SNFMLWQ
+769 LWR
-776 AAYSELVEM
+776 V
-785 DVLWPDF
+785 P
-792 TRGDL
+792 
-797 DAAIEE
+797 
-803 FNHRSRRF
+803 
-811 GGL
+811 

>member
-115 ATFDTALVR
+115 ATFDTALVH

-141 ALSPVLDVV
+141 ALSPVLDVA

-239 NSYSEWEGRPVCASR
+239 NSYSELEGRPVCASR

-363 FAPTAAA
+363 FASTAAA

-506 VILCLSGKNGWGRHC
+506 VILCLSGKNGRGPPLRH
-521 DTGEG
+521 
-526 NDAASLDLPGAQE
+526 
-539 ELARVVLAAN
+539 
-549 PRTIVTHTDGRP
+549 
-561 LTSPHIYANA
+561 
-571 AAILEAFT
+571 
-579 PGTWGGT
+579 
-586 ELAALIAG
+586 
-594 IHSPAGC
+594 
-601 LPLPLPRT
+601 
-609 AGHKRG
+609 
-615 AEVFS
+615 
-620 DIADYCDELGVASV
+620 
-634 YFYAFSTENW
+634 
-644 KRPLEEVNAIMR
+644 
-656 LFGEYLLK
+656 
-664 GFDYKSRNIRI
+664 
-675 KFLGDRT
+675 
-682 VLDPKLQE
+682 
-690 LMNKLE
+690 
-696 AESSVKT
+696 
-703 GMTLNIAINYG
+703 
-714 GRPEIVRAAQQL
+714 
-726 AAKAAAG
+726 
-733 ELKPEDITEQML
+733 
-745 SDAMYTAGQKDPDFI
+745 
-760 LRPSGEKRL
+760 
-769 SNFMLWQ
+769 
-776 AAYSELVEM
+776 
-785 DVLWPDF
+785 
-792 TRGDL
+792 
-797 DAAIEE
+797 
-803 FNHRSRRF
+803 RRR
-811 GGL
+811 

>member
-63 EEPEALAARLRD
+63 EEPEALASRLRD

-141 ALSPVLDVV
+141 ALSPVLDVA

-155 GRVNETYGGDPTLS
+155 GRVNETYGGDPTLN

-506 VILCLSGKNGWGRHC
+506 VILCLSGKMAG
-521 DTGEG
+521 
-526 NDAASLDLPGAQE
+526 AATATPAKVTMPPAWTCPVRRKNWPVWCWLQT
-539 ELARVVLAAN
+539 RV
-549 PRTIVTHTDGRP
+549 
-561 LTSPHIYANA
+561 
-571 AAILEAFT
+571 
-579 PGTWGGT
+579 
-586 ELAALIAG
+586 
-594 IHSPAGC
+594 
-601 LPLPLPRT
+601 
-609 AGHKRG
+609 
-615 AEVFS
+615 
-620 DIADYCDELGVASV
+620 
-634 YFYAFSTENW
+634 
-644 KRPLEEVNAIMR
+644 
-656 LFGEYLLK
+656 
-664 GFDYKSRNIRI
+664 
-675 KFLGDRT
+675 
-682 VLDPKLQE
+682 
-690 LMNKLE
+690 
-696 AESSVKT
+696 
-703 GMTLNIAINYG
+703 
-714 GRPEIVRAAQQL
+714 
-726 AAKAAAG
+726 
-733 ELKPEDITEQML
+733 
-745 SDAMYTAGQKDPDFI
+745 
-760 LRPSGEKRL
+760 PS
-769 SNFMLWQ
+769 
-776 AAYSELVEM
+776 
-785 DVLWPDF
+785 
-792 TRGDL
+792 
-797 DAAIEE
+797 
-803 FNHRSRRF
+803 
-811 GGL
+811 